1 MSVCYRGDEARIR
14 EEEQD
19 AQEEEKERA
28 EEEEKERRNPG
39 VETKK
44 VPPEPQSAS
53 GPPPVPTGSMR
64 PVATMA
70 ISQGGCSEVL
80 REHSDVVF
88 GLQPGTAAGH
98 QQYHWQNLSVLKSLR
113 KAKDGPFWS
122 NFNRIPPSA
131 F

>member
-39 VETKK
+39 VEK

-113 KAKDGPFWS
+113 KAKHGPFWS
-122 NFNRIPPSA
+122 NFSRIPPSA